1 VFSEIKS
8 AIRKGRAFFSL
19 GVRAS
24 RPHAVMALP
33 AGETPALA
41 VSRAQSLLRGKANF
55 RCNVLRLLRPTA
67 CLLLSAAP
75 NITFAQTYP
84 TKPIRLIVPNTPGGG
99 TDTVARAIADKVA
112 PALNQQI
119 VVDNRGGAGGAI
131 AAEMVARAP
140 KDGHTLLLGS
150 AASLITGPAL
160 VTNRRYDP
168 VKDFA
173 PISLLG
179 TTAYMFVAHPSLPV
193 KSVQEFI
200 QLTRAGAGRITYA
213 STGQGSP
220 SHLAGELF
228 QALAKVKMTH
238 VPFKGGAPAMLSL
251 LQGESFTMFA
261 NFLTAL
267 PQVREKRVR
276 ALGVTGLKRSTLA
289 PDIPTVDESGLRGFE
304 VEQTY
309 SVVTAAGTPPDI
321 INRLNREITQR
332 FAVADVRQRLAHEGI
347 ELQTSTPAELGRLN
361 AAQFEKWLKVIQQ
374 AGIQRAD

>member
-1 VFSEIKS
+1 MCW
-8 AIRKGRAFFSL
+8 IRERDSQGSRFFFAGTA
-19 GVRAS
+19 GVSTAWVS
-24 RPHAVMALP
+24 VLP
-33 AGETPALA
+33 AGETPALP
-41 VSRAQSLLRGKANF
+41 VSRVQSLRRRMANI
-55 RCNVLRLLRPTA
+55 RRSVGRLWHATA
-67 CLLLSAAP
+67 CLLLSATP
-75 NITFAQTYP
+75 VITFAQTYP
-84 TKPIRLIVPNTPGGG
+84 SKPIRLIVPNTPGGG
-99 TDTVARAIADKVA
+99 TDTVARAIADKLA
-112 PALNQQI
+112 PVLGQQI

-131 AAEMVARAP
+131 AAEMVARSP

-168 VKDFA
+168 VRDFA
-173 PISLLG
+173 PVSLVG
-179 TTAYMFVAHPSLPV
+179 TTAYMFVVHPSLPAA
-193 KSVQEFI
+193 SVQEF
-200 QLTRAGAGRITYA
+200 LPLARAGAGRITYA

-267 PQVREKRVR
+267 PQAREKRVR

-289 PDIPTVDESGLRGFE
+289 PDIPTIDESGLRGFE

-309 SVVTAAGTPPDI
+309 SVVAAAGTPPEI
-321 INRLNREITQR
+321 INRLNREIVQR
-332 FAVADVRQRLAHEGI
+332 FAVPDVRQRLAHEGI
-347 ELQTSTPAELGRLN
+347 ELRTSTPAELAKLN
-361 AAQFEKWLKVIQQ
+361 AEQFEKWLKVIQQ
-374 AGIQRAD
+374 AGIQRND